1 MKSLVFN
8 ICLEYLLNE
17 WVYSIFNVQN
27 TNKNAFIIMKDVNC
41 WQIVSLNFK
50 IWHPSWDQ
58 LAFVCKCLEYV
69 EELSIFIC
77 WPVVKKGFQIFWL
90 WKYFPRVCTFIPVQ
104 ILPCVYLVLRI
115 EKCHTLYFLTFSNE
129 VGIEKETNDTWHLFK
144 TKAMVISR
152 SSWKNAYKDSYRFVP
167 RHQICHS

>member
-17 WVYSIFNVQN
+17 WVYSIFNVQH
-27 TNKNAFIIMKDVNC
+27 THKNAFIIMKYVSC

-77 WPVVKKGFQIFWL
+77 WPAVKKGFQIFWL

-129 VGIEKETNDTWHLFK
+129 DGIEKETNDTWHLFK
-144 TKAMVISR
+144 TKAMGIS
-152 SSWKNAYKDSYRFVP
+152 WNM
-167 RHQICHS
+167 

>member
-1 MKSLVFN
+1 MSLFN
-8 ICLEYLLNE
+8 IQCPTYKLN
-17 WVYSIFNVQN
+17 S
-27 TNKNAFIIMKDVNC
+27 FIIMKDVNC

-77 WPVVKKGFQIFWL
+77 WPAVKKGFQIFWL

-129 VGIEKETNDTWHLFK
+129 DGIEKETNDTWHLFLK
-144 TKAMVISR
+144 QKQWESVEICR
-152 SSWKNAYKDSYRFVP
+152 SSWMNDYKDSYRFVP
-167 RHQICHS
+167 RHQICHC